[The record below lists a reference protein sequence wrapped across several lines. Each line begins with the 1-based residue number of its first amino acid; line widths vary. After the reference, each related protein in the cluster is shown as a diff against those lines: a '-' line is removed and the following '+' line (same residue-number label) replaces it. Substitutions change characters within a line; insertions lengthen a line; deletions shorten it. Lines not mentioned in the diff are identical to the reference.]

1 MWESLGWVFPLQS
14 LNLTLP
20 QALNGKGQA
29 SGLTESRPA
38 AETYWNMLRSEGA
51 CGRWGKS
58 TCSYRVYSHICVGT
72 AGVWIHTQSHLQ
84 GAVRK
89 WRKVNWRRKHPDVE
103 WGWPTLDASCGG
115 RYKGCDSPLLWPSLK
130 RWCRCGANWIIL
142 HCWRECKYRH
152 NHSGKLCGS

>member
-38 AETYWNMLRSEGA
+38 AETYWNMLRSAGA

-58 TCSYRVYSHICVGT
+58 TCSYRVYLHICVGT
-72 AGVWIHTQSHLQ
+72 AGVWIHIQSHLQ

-115 RYKGCDSPLLWPSLK
+115 RYKGWWLTSSLTIIKALVQVWSKLNHLTLLK
-130 RWCRCGANWIIL
+130 GMKI
-142 HCWRECKYRH
+142 
-152 NHSGKLCGS
+152 